1 MPILYNQLKDNFTKI
16 PNELLT
22 DNRLSMGAKVV
33 YCYVASK
40 PTGWEVWNAEIQK
53 SLNIKDNGTMSKYW
67 KELIETGW
75 ITRTRA
81 KTDDGKFKGGYDY
94 ELQITPITENN
105 GIRENPTY
113 GKTPHYNNTNL
124 YNNTNIYN
132 NTNNII
138 CSDEQIQEK
147 ENTSNT
153 DTNKGQLF
161 STSNTVKKKGQN
173 QFISVIEQL
182 SSNNNVRDV
191 LEEYYRFRCKKGLTI
206 EQWKIIVEDFKNNS
220 VGKNTEQIIS
230 AVRDCLKFGNM
241 SLFYRNENNFS
252 SSTPTKNTPIKSIT
266 ATDSPISFKS
276 LRTFLYLPEE
286 QRKECVKYL
295 TPEQKE
301 EYFSIVNNH

>member
-1 MPILYNQLKDNFTKI
+1 MERDFKGVWIPKHIFLNSDLSALDKILLVEIDSLDSGEKGCFASNKYLAEFCQCSESAVSKSISKLIKLGLLCIKNFDGRRR
-16 PNELLT
+16 EL
-22 DNRLSMGAKVV
+22 
-33 YCYVASK
+33 
-40 PTGWEVWNAEIQK
+40 K
-53 SLNIKDNGTMSKYW
+53 SLINSQVKNNNQHSK
-67 KELIETGW
+67 I
-75 ITRTRA
+75 
-81 KTDDGKFKGGYDY
+81 Y
-94 ELQITPITENN
+94 EAACENL
-105 GIRENPTY
+105 RD
-113 GKTPHYNNTNL
+113 
-124 YNNTNIYN
+124 
-132 NTNNII
+132 NNIVNNITNKIDNNI
-138 CSDEQIQEK
+138 CSNEQTEEK
-147 ENTSNT
+147 EITSNIN
-153 DTNKGQLF
+153 TNKGQLF
-161 STSNTVKKKGQN
+161 ITDNKPKKKGEN

-220 VGKNTEQIIS
+220 AGKNTEQIVT

-266 ATDSPISFKS
+266 ATDSPISFRS

-301 EYFSIVNNH
+301 EYFSMLQDKSL